1 MALLSEQNQ
10 QQNQEGE
17 TEANSHKKSS
27 SDLISMM
34 LSAFLQLIHD
44 DKIASMLSIRKGKVS
59 ELRTKYCAVRGKKKT
74 RKNLIRKEGKTG
86 RNKET
91 YMSLVR
97 ILLFITDAVI
107 EVLAILECN
116 GTS

>member
-44 DKIASMLSIRKGKVS
+44 DKLASMLSIRKGKVS
-59 ELRTKYCAVRGKKKT
+59 ELRTKYCAVREKKQE
-74 RKNLIRKEGKTG
+74 NLKRREGETG

-91 YMSLVR
+91 YMSIVR

>member
-27 SDLISMM
+27 SDLISMI

-59 ELRTKYCAVRGKKKT
+59 ELRTKYCAVRVKKKT
-74 RKNLIRKEGKTG
+74 GKFEKREGKTEI
-86 RNKET
+86 KKT
-91 YMSLVR
+91 YMSIVR
-97 ILLFITDAVI
+97 ILLFITDADI